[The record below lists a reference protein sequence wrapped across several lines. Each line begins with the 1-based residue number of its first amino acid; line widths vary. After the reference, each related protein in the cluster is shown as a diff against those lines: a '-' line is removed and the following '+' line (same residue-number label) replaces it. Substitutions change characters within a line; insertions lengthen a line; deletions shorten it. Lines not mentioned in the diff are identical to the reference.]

1 MYSQVVASNTSVSPV
16 SVSSLMQKLGPRA
29 QQGSNPRCH
38 WLTHGTRREVA
49 GRLTG
54 LAQGWGT
61 VSEEDNWM
69 PDGFCPPEEAR
80 LDESQKLVSAVADR
94 GKLSK
99 WWLAVPQRANTPNW
113 DIASTCTVHGVQGG
127 KGLLLVEAKAHH
139 NELKNSAKGK
149 QFQPNNAS
157 HDSRSNHHRIGAA
170 IHEANT
176 ALTAQ
181 TKLCW
186 ALSRDKHYQMS
197 NRFAWAWK
205 LTELGYP
212 VILVYLGFLKA
223 NEMHDRG
230 TPFDSC
236 DDWKECV
243 KEHSQPLFPV
253 QIWNQKWTVHGR
265 AFVPCIHSLTMSY
278 DAPI

>member
-1 MYSQVVASNTSVSPV
+1 MYSQVVASNTPVSPA
-16 SVSSLMQKLGPRA
+16 SVSSLMQKLDTRA
-29 QQGSNPRCH
+29 QRGSKPRRH
-38 WLTHGTRREVA
+38 WLAHGTRSEVA

-61 VSEEDNWM
+61 VSDKDNWM
-69 PDGFCPPEEAR
+69 PDGFCQPEEAE
-80 LDESQKLVSAVADR
+80 LDKTPGFLPEAERRKLRD
-94 GKLSK
+94 
-99 WWLAVPQRANTPNW
+99 WWLKFGNPKTPNW
-113 DIASTCTVHGVQGG
+113 DIASTCTVHGTQGG
-127 KGLLLVEAKAHH
+127 KGLLLVDAKAHTT
-139 NELKNSAKGK
+139 ELEQQIEGK
-149 QFQPNNAS
+149 SFRPSNAS
-157 HDSRSNHHRIGAA
+157 LNSCRNHHRIGAA

-223 NEMHDRG
+223 NEMHDLG

-243 KEHSQPLFPV
+243 KQHSRPLFPAQV
-253 QIWNQKWTVHGR
+253 WDRQWTVHGR
-265 AFVPCIHSLTMSY
+265 AFVPCIHSLTMRY
-278 DAPI
+278 NAPI

>member
-1 MYSQVVASNTSVSPV
+1 MYSQVAASNTPVSPV
-16 SVSSLMQKLGPRA
+16 SVSSLMQKLGPQA
-29 QQGSNPRCH
+29 QRGSKPRCH

-54 LAQGWGT
+54 LAQGCGT

-69 PDGFCPPEEAR
+69 PDGFCQIKQAELDKPHGFLSEAER
-80 LDESQKLVSAVADR
+80 RKLHN
-94 GKLSK
+94 
-99 WWLAVPQRANTPNW
+99 WWLKFGNPKTPNW
-113 DIASTCTVHGVQGG
+113 DIASICTVHGPQGG
-127 KGLLLVEAKAHH
+127 KGLLLVDAKAHTT
-139 NELKNSAKGK
+139 ELEQQIEGK
-149 QFQPNNAS
+149 SFQPNNAS
-157 HDSRSNHHRIGAA
+157 LNSCHNHHRIGAA

-243 KEHSQPLFPV
+243 KQHSQPLFPAQV
-253 QIWNQKWTVHGR
+253 WDRQWIVHGR
-265 AFVPCIHSLTMSY
+265 AFVPCIHSLTMRY
-278 DAPI
+278 NAPI